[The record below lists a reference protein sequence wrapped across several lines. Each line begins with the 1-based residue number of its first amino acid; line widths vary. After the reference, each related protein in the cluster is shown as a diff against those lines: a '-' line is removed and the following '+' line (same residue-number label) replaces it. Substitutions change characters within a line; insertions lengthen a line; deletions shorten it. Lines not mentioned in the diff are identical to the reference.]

1 MRLKD
6 MAVGKRSGIG
16 FGIITILMVA
26 IDIFA
31 VSGLSMLNNEVENI
45 VNDKLPKVVM
55 SKHIIDNANVNAR
68 ALRNMVIYIDDH
80 EAVKSELKRV
90 YDARVLMTKD
100 IEKMDQLIKDTEG
113 SALLKKLKDAVPS
126 YLSEQ
131 DKMINLIEAGQ
142 SEDAKKSLLTTMR
155 VAQAAY
161 IEAADS
167 LIGHQEKLM
176 EKSLKD
182 AGERYMISRNAI
194 ILLVLLAL
202 VFAVAIN
209 YLVTNSITEPLAK
222 AVSIANSLSEGDLT
236 VKIEFTRK
244 DEAGLLLSAMQN
256 MVKSLRSMTGK
267 IGKSSS
273 TIASSSEELS
283 VTVEEITRRVNEQ
296 ANKANQVATAST
308 EMSQTVLD
316 IAKNASNIAASSNDT
331 LNVAHDGKGVVT
343 KTVDEV
349 QEISRTVSESSQL
362 ITSLGERSKQIGEII
377 DVIKDIADQTNLL
390 ALNAAIEAA
399 RAGEQGR
406 GFAVVADEVRKLAER
421 TSKATTEIS
430 GMIQGIQGETDQ
442 AVSAMENT
450 LKRVELGARLSTEA
464 GDALQKIVES
474 VNGLQAMVQQIA
486 SATEEMSTVSETIS
500 SDIEVIASV
509 SQETS
514 LSAAHIKQ
522 ASKDLSKV
530 SMELKTEVQ
539 KFKL

>member
-6 MAVGKRSGIG
+6 ISVGKRSGVG
-16 FGIITILMVA
+16 YGIITVLMLTIGILA
-26 IDIFA
+26 FT
-31 VSGLSMLNNEVENI
+31 GLSMLNSQVENV
-45 VNDKLPKVVM
+45 VNDKLPKVVL
-55 SKHIIDNANVNAR
+55 SKDIIDHANVNAR
-68 ALRNMVIYIDDH
+68 ALRNMVIFIN
-80 EAVKSELKRV
+80 EPETVQAELKRI
-90 YDARVLMTKD
+90 YDARSSMSKD
-100 IEKMDQLIKDTEG
+100 IEKMGQLIQDTEG
-113 SALLKKLKDAVPS
+113 SAFLKKLKDAVPG

-131 DKMINLIEAGQ
+131 DKMIDMIKAGQ
-142 SEDAKKSLLTTMR
+142 GEDAKKSLLTTMR
-155 VAQAAY
+155 ATQTAY
-161 IEAADS
+161 IDAAEG
-167 LIGHQEKLM
+167 LIGHQQKLM

-182 AGERYMISRNAI
+182 AGERYVISRNVI
-194 ILLVLLAL
+194 ILLLLVAL

-209 YLVTNSITEPLAK
+209 YLVTRSITEPLAK

-256 MVKSLRSMTGK
+256 MVRSLRSMTGK

-283 VTVEEITRRVNEQ
+283 VTVEEITKRVNEQ

-474 VNGLQAMVQQIA
+474 VNGLQSMVQQIA
-486 SATEEMSTVSETIS
+486 SATEEMSTVSDSIS

-509 SQETS
+509 AQETS
-514 LSAAHIKQ
+514 SSATQIKQ
-522 ASKDLSKV
+522 ASLDLSKV
-530 SMELKTEVQ
+530 SMELKNEVD